1 MVAPSSPFDAEPFEA
16 GLEVLRGRFGLRP
29 RMRDDISTRTGYLAG
44 DDARRLRE
52 WIEAAS
58 DPEAKALW
66 CARGGYG
73 AMRLLQR
80 LETARLLHPPRLVVG
95 FSDVT
100 ALHLALN
107 QAGLVTVHGP
117 VVTQLSR
124 LAPEALDHLE
134 ALLFRTAVP
143 GGPPRAGGV
152 PAVGNGVLGT
162 GVIRPGEATGPLLG
176 GSLTLLAHLCGTPWR
191 PRLGGAVLF
200 IEDVGERPYR
210 LDRYFTQLRLS
221 GALDGIAAVCV
232 GQLTDC
238 SGGET
243 AFDDPG
249 VSGAEV
255 MRRLVRELDVPAID
269 GVSAGH
275 EPMNLALPLG
285 AVVTVVAPGG
295 LAEGPPRLLFDQ
307 GATA

>member
-1 MVAPSSPFDAEPFEA
+1 
-16 GLEVLRGRFGLRP
+16 
-29 RMRDDISTRTGYLAG
+29 MRDDIGARTGYLAG

-73 AMRLLQR
+73 AMRLLPR

-95 FSDVT
+95 FSDIT
-100 ALHLALN
+100 ALHMALN

-117 VVTQLSR
+117 VVTQLSK
-124 LAPEALDHLE
+124 LPPEALDHLD
-134 ALLFRTAVP
+134 ALLFGTAVP
-143 GGPPRAGGV
+143 GGAPRAGGV
-152 PAVGNGVLGT
+152 PAPGAGVLGT
-162 GVIRPGEATGPLLG
+162 GVVRAGQATGPLLG
-176 GSLTLLAHLCGTPWR
+176 GSLTLLARLCGTPWQ
-191 PRLGGAVLF
+191 PRLEGAILF
-200 IEDVGERPYR
+200 IEDVGEKPYR
-210 LDRYFTQLRLS
+210 LDRDLTQLRLS
-221 GALDGIAAVCV
+221 GALDGVAAVCV

-243 AFDDPG
+243 GFDDPG

-255 MRRLVRELDVPAID
+255 VRRLVRELDVPAID
-269 GVSAGH
+269 GVAAGH
-275 EPMNLALPLG
+275 ESMNLALPLG
-285 AVVTVVAPGG
+285 AVVTVVAPSGPDQ
-295 LAEGPPRLLFDQ
+295 GPPRLLFEQ